1 MSEVEIFNILAPEL
15 GVRSGRMAMLG
26 VTGPPPH
33 LFLPPQVVV
42 SPRRQM
48 DVPDRPGQW
57 SSDFEGCVS

>member
-1 MSEVEIFNILAPEL
+1 MIDPRLEDEEFLAEFMRQRVVL
-15 GVRSGRMAMLG
+15 AALIW
-26 VTGPPPH
+26 PPSPH
-33 LFLPPQVVV
+33 LFAPPQVRV